1 MEPVLLAPAGSF
13 ESLEAAL
20 QNGANAVYFG
30 VGKLNMRSQAT
41 VNFSKEDLPEI
52 VRRCHGKNARAWLAV
67 NTVIYDGELEEVR
80 ELCGLAKNAGI
91 DAVIAMDPAVIQT
104 AAELGLPVHLS
115 VQANISNLE
124 TVRFYSQF
132 ADVVVLARELTL
144 EQISR
149 ICREIQEQDIRG
161 PSGEPVKVELFIH
174 GALCVAISGK
184 CYMSLA
190 AYNSSANRGA
200 CFQNCRR
207 SYTVRDTET
216 GTEFEID
223 NRYVMSPRDLCTLEF
238 FDRILASGV
247 SVLKIEGRGR
257 SADYVAHVV
266 RTYRAALNQWLR
278 GEELRPEQLADWEAS
293 LAEVFNRG
301 FWKGGYYLGH
311 KLGEWAA
318 CGDSQA
324 TVQKEYVGRIVNYYK
339 KLEVAE
345 LLMTSG
351 ELAGGDRILVT
362 GSTTGAQELQV
373 GEFLLDGTAVNPA
386 VKGMNVTFL
395 SPVRLRTNDK
405 VYKLTERSRS

>member
-104 AAELGLPVHLS
+104 AAELGVPVHLS
-115 VQANISNLE
+115 VQANISNIE
-124 TVRFYSQF
+124 SVRFYSRF
-132 ADVVVLARELTL
+132 ADVVVLARELSL

-190 AYNSSANRGA
+190 SFNTSANRGA
-200 CFQNCRR
+200 CFQSCRR
-207 SYTVRDTET
+207 KYTVRDTET
-216 GTEFEID
+216 GAEFMID
-223 NRYVMSPRDLCTLEF
+223 NQYVMSPKDLCTIEF
-238 FDRILASGV
+238 FDQILDSGV
-247 SVLKIEGRGR
+247 SILKIEGRGR
-257 SADYVAHVV
+257 SADYVA
-266 RTYRAALNQWLR
+266 RTTAVYREAIEHRKA
-278 GEELRPEQLADWEAS
+278 GKKYTPDKIAEWETR

-311 KLGEWAA
+311 KLGEWAGS
-318 CGDSQA
+318 GDNQA
-324 TVQKEYVGRIVNYYK
+324 SVKKVFLGTVVNYFPK
-339 KLEVAE
+339 AKAAEV
-345 LLMTSG
+345 LLTSG
-351 ELAGGDRILVT
+351 YLEKGTRLLVT
-362 GSTTGAQELQV
+362 GNTTGAIELCANH
-373 GEFLLDGTAVNPA
+373 LRVNDRETRFA
-386 VKGMNVTFL
+386 LKGSDVTFH
-395 SPVRLRTNDK
+395 SETKLRPNDK
-405 VYKLTERSRS
+405 VYRLERVTC